1 MNDDRRTCEN
11 CNYIHV
17 DMIDYPCNVCNT
29 ITNDK
34 WEKYDPEFWLNNE
47 DGLREEKLM
56 SINELDHAVHKLKRL
71 NVSKEKI
78 IELVNDAFK

>member
-1 MNDDRRTCEN
+1 MNDDYRNCEN

-17 DMIDYPCNVCNT
+17 DMIDYPCNACNT
-29 ITNDK
+29 SIYNK
-34 WEKYDPEFWLNNE
+34 WEKYDPEFWLNNVE
-47 DGLREEKLM
+47 ELREEKLM
-56 SINELDHAVHKLKRL
+56 IINELDHAVHKLKRL